1 MLFDSQ
7 ARGDAKPDSDWDLL
21 VLLDKPKVE
30 MKDYDDI
37 SFALRSLGWDIDAI
51 INTVIYSKKDWDKL
65 SFSPFYKNVMNE
77 GILLWD

>member
-1 MLFDSQ
+1 
-7 ARGDAKPDSDWDLL
+7 
-21 VLLDKPKVE
+21 
-30 MKDYDDI
+30 MKDHDDI